1 MLHDEKF
8 MKMALA
14 EAEKAFDAGEIPVGA
29 VIVRDGEVIA
39 RAHNL
44 CETQNDP
51 TAHAEMLAIRAAGE
65 RLGTWRLS
73 SCTLYVTLEPCPMC
87 TGAAINARVGRI
99 VFGAKDPRAGA
110 CGSLCNLP
118 AYPLECKPEI
128 SHGVGDARSR
138 ELLRTFFAQKR
149 GKNAN

>member
-8 MKMALA
+8 MKMAIA
-14 EAEKAFDAGEIPVGA
+14 EAEKARDASEIPVGA
-29 VIVRDGEVIA
+29 VIVKNGEVIA

-44 CETQNDP
+44 CEAQNDP

-73 SCTLYVTLEPCPMC
+73 ECTLYVTLEPCPMC
-87 TGAAINARVGRI
+87 TGAAINARVKRI

-128 SHGVGDARSR
+128 THGIGDMRSR
-138 ELLRTFFAQKR
+138 ELLRAFFAQKR
-149 GKNAN
+149 DGKTN

>member
-1 MLHDEKF
+1 MLRDEEF
-8 MKMALA
+8 MKMALD
-14 EAEKAFDAGEIPVGA
+14 EAELARDAGEIPVGA
-29 VIVRDGEVIA
+29 VIVKDGEVIA

-44 CETQNDP
+44 CEAQNDP
-51 TAHAEMLAIRAAGE
+51 TAHAELLAIRAAGE
-65 RLGTWRLS
+65 KLGTWRLS

-87 TGAAINARVGRI
+87 TGAAVNARVKRI

-128 SHGVGDARSR
+128 THGVLDVPAR
-138 ELLRTFFAQKR
+138 ELLRAFFAQKR
-149 GKNAN
+149 DGKTN

>member
-1 MLHDEKF
+1 MLRDKEF
-8 MKMALA
+8 MKIALA
-14 EAEKAFDAGEIPVGA
+14 EAEKACGMGEIPVGA
-29 VIVRDGEVIA
+29 VIVKDGEVIA

-44 CETQNDP
+44 CEAQNDP
-51 TAHAEMLAIRAAGE
+51 TAHAELLAIRMATD

-87 TGAAINARVGRI
+87 TGAAINARVNRI

-118 AYPLECKPEI
+118 SYPLECKPKI
-128 SHGVGDARSR
+128 THGIEDARSR

-149 GKNAN
+149 GKKSN